1 VPHSPNS
8 FFFSPTLIQHSPG
21 IPSQSNKARRKIKG
35 MQIGKEA
42 VKLSLFAADMIIY
55 LQDQKNSIQKLLD
68 TVNSFSNVAR
78 YIINLKNQ

>member
-1 VPHSPNS
+1 
-8 FFFSPTLIQHSPG
+8 
-21 IPSQSNKARRKIKG
+21 